1 MMRERPEQSRS
12 KQCSINETPTNQ
24 MKIQF
29 ILFQLHT
36 IRIDTGNQGVE
47 QNLPA
52 SSSVKIPP
60 ISLSCTVSSTSAHS
74 YSEATPKGCAHPG
87 APEKVET
94 YNRWPESMARRGVS
108 IHGSQW
114 ELRTLPTDAWTDTRY
129 TPKKYIQVQ
138 PQKKDSKCRRR
149 LSECV

>member
-12 KQCSINETPTNQ
+12 KQCSINETPNQ

-29 ILFQLHT
+29 IMFQLHT

-52 SSSVKIPP
+52 CSSVKIPP
-60 ISLSCTVSSTSAHS
+60 FLFPAQSRVHQHTATL
-74 YSEATPKGCAHPG
+74 ATPKGCTHPG